1 MDAKTHAPS
10 ADLPPHSSS
19 LSARLKHETRA
30 LHRQAEQSGIMQR
43 LLRGRAT
50 RPMYCALLRN
60 LYEIYAPLENGLQRH
75 HAHPQVQP
83 IFAPGLMRVA
93 HLANDLVAL
102 AGEGWPTEIAVQPAA
117 RAYRDALNLIGET
130 RPHLLA
136 AHAYVRYLG
145 DLSGGQIV
153 HRLVAKQLHL
163 GETATR
169 FYQFG
174 APADVD
180 LLLAQFRAGL
190 DAIPLTGNDADE
202 IVGEALGAFRRHV
215 DLFEEL
221 AQHAPR

>member
-1 MDAKTHAPS
+1 MDAKTQPPS
-10 ADLPPHSSS
+10 PDLPPRSSG
-19 LSARLKHETRA
+19 LSARLKLETRT

-75 HAHPQVQP
+75 RDHPQVRP
-83 IFAPGLMRVA
+83 VFAPGLWRVA
-93 HLANDLVAL
+93 HLANDLAAL

-117 RAYRDALNLIGET
+117 RAYRDALNDIAAA
-130 RPHLLA
+130 RPVLLV

-153 HRLVAKQLHL
+153 HRLVARQLHL
-163 GETATR
+163 GEHATR

-174 APADVD
+174 TPADAD
-180 LLLAQFRAGL
+180 QLLAQFRAAL
-190 DAIPLTGNDADE
+190 DTIALTGDDEDAL
-202 IVGEALGAFRRHV
+202 VGEALGAFRRHV

-221 AQHAPR
+221 AQSA